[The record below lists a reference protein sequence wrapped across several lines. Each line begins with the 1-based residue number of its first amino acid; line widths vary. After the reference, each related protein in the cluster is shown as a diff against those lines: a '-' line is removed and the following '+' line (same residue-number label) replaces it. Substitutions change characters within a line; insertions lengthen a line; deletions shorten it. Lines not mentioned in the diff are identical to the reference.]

1 MQKVSDWKNRG
12 MVCRK
17 HTIFVIIHRRGRG
30 ERGENKYNGRLHNFL
45 FLSPKNLQAGSGC
58 KP

>member
-45 FLSPKNLQAGSGC
+45 FLSPKNLQAG
-58 KP
+58 